1 MDTPRIPLKV
11 TAARFVAAVKN
22 FVSSEVGWKAKLM
35 FFGLIALLCGANGLN
50 VVNSYVGRDFMSAI
64 AERHQTRF
72 VQLAVLYMFRPS
84 L

>member
-1 MDTPRIPLKV
+1 MDTQRIPLKV